1 MKIMFG
7 LVVLMLSNTSFAQN
21 YMDINKFLASKHD
34 SFTDISYVQMHPQYE
49 ENQPADKGV
58 VLEFYNGEFDGSEES
73 KSSIEFIKSI
83 ILEERR
89 LNPNMVVPTLLYG
102 LNIESIQ
109 DSEEIKY
116 IQSSLPTNGKTK
128 TEIIPDELD
137 FNFNPKVDEGRSPDS
152 IKIGRVGWT
161 FIRGAAVSGST
172 FAGLVLTQGL
182 SAPLAASVAVWPGIL
197 SGAITYHNGAFGE
210 FLTNGKWAKWFMESD
225 KWFAKKLRSAFNI
238 DFNSLGRKLAQNPRY
253 FRVKYPQLYKNNPE
267 LFEKF
272 IASKVKSQ
280 GKMKFSNLLS
290 KLSTADEYL
299 KWYLTEVIFVG
310 GVIKIPQ
317 AIAGVGAAASLMAS
331 TGDVL
336 LGSAYGMAAQGPGD
350 LAIQKRK
357 YQKLDELLE
366 LAKSNT
372 DTFTKIEKLQLIDEI
387 SKIKDHTVS
396 YQIGKNS
403 HKALQK
409 VENWARSRAT
419 MISFMSVAGVSLE
432 MAGIPAAKPILIS
445 VGLGGGVY
453 YAQVSG
459 WINFN
464 NIKSVAKNS
473 ITSFGNFLKNPVSTI
488 YASIA
493 KRLCHSP
500 FMMPKF

>member
-1 MKIMFG
+1 MKIIFS
-7 LVVLMLSNTSFAQN
+7 LVVLILSNTLYSQN
-21 YMDINKFLASKHD
+21 YMDLNKFLASKHE

-58 VLEFYNGEFDGSEES
+58 VLEFYNGEFDGSEKS
-73 KSSIEFIKSI
+73 KASLEFIKSI
-83 ILEERR
+83 ILEEKR
-89 LNPNMVVPTLLYG
+89 LNPNMVVPTLIYG
-102 LNIESIQ
+102 QNIEDVQ
-109 DSEEIKY
+109 DSESVKY
-116 IQSSLPTNGKTK
+116 IQASLPTNGKTK
-128 TEIIPDELD
+128 TEIIPDELE
-137 FNFNPKVDEGRSPDS
+137 FNFNPKVDDGRSPDS
-152 IKIGRVGWT
+152 VKIGRVGWT

-172 FAGLVLTQGL
+172 FAGLVITQGL
-182 SAPLAASVAVWPGIL
+182 SAPLAASVAVWPGLL
-197 SGAITYHNGAFGE
+197 SGAITYHSGAFGE

-238 DFNSLGRKLAQNPRY
+238 NYNSLGKKLAQNPRY
-253 FRVKYPQLYKNNPE
+253 FRVKYPKLYKNNPE

-272 IASKVKSQ
+272 IAKKTQAHGKVKFKS
-280 GKMKFSNLLS
+280 LLS
-290 KLSTADEYL
+290 KLATADEYL

-310 GVIKIPQ
+310 GVLKIPQ
-317 AIAGVGAAASLMAS
+317 AIAGVGAATSLMAAS
-331 TGDVL
+331 GDVL

-372 DTFTKIEKLQLIDEI
+372 DKFTKVEKKQLIEEI
-387 SKIKDHTVS
+387 LKVKDHNVS

-409 VENWARSRAT
+409 VENWARKMAT
-419 MISFMSVAGVSLE
+419 TVSFFSVAGVSLE

-445 VGLGGGVY
+445 VGLGGGIY
-453 YAQVSG
+453 YAHVSG
-459 WINFN
+459 WIKFS
-464 NIKSVAKNS
+464 NIKSVAKKS
-473 ITSFGNFLKNPVSTI
+473 ITSFGNFLKKPISTI